1 MCGFIGSISLKKSYE
16 SELLSANKNI
26 ICRGPDNLKTYNN
39 NSEIFI
45 NLIFNRL
52 AIVDLSEDANQP
64 MISDKGTILMFNGE
78 IYNLRE
84 LRKNLE
90 NKNINFKTSHSDSEV
105 IHKGLDEYGL
115 EFLQH
120 LRGQFAIFYIDT
132 NKRKS
137 YLIRDRLGQKPMY
150 YKINKNEFFFSS
162 NLKSLLGLTQDKNLD
177 PNFINEYL
185 NLGMVRSPNTI
196 FKNFK
201 KLKPGEVLIIDYS
214 NDQIDFNSH
223 IYWKIVEF
231 LNDKQFI
238 KEDFF
243 EIFDYSIK
251 IRSEA
256 DVETANFLSG
266 GLDSTSIIK
275 SLRNQTDN
283 QINTFSVA
291 FDSKSY
297 DESNW
302 SRQVADLYNTNHIE
316 IQINKDLVSESLI
329 ESIHSIDEPYADP
342 SVVPSYILSKLI
354 SERFKVAISG
364 DGGDELLGGYR
375 RVVKSLNFNKL
386 LTKYSYL
393 YNFYPASFGSGNI
406 FLSKSKSI
414 DVRYRSFLEDQKLLK
429 LLKIEESNKYNLDL
443 NSLQDNNYKSLLMS
457 EYLFYLSEMMM
468 FKIDRTSM
476 ANSLEI
482 RSPFVDHKLVEYVVS
497 HSIDYINLKKPK
509 KILRDYLSEDFD
521 DRFVT
526 REKQGFVFD
535 TKEWVYLN
543 RQLILNSIENGTV
556 VNSINPEAIYKL
568 FSIKSRHNS
577 LRIWKLFILEMYLD
591 SI

>member
-78 IYNLRE
+78 IYNHRE

-162 NLKSLLGLTQDKNLD
+162 NLKSLLGLTKDKNLD

-201 KLKPGEVLIIDYS
+201 KLKPGEVLIVDYS
-214 NDQIDFNSH
+214 NDQIDVNSH

-238 KEDFF
+238 KEEFF

-291 FDSKSY
+291 FDNKSY

-386 LTKYSYL
+386 LTKYSYF

-414 DVRYRSFLEDQKLLK
+414 DVRYRSFLEDQKLLE

-443 NSLQDNNYKSLLMS
+443 YPLQDNNYKSLLMS

-526 REKQGFVFD
+526 RKKQGFVFD

-568 FSIKSRHNS
+568 FSIKSRQNS